1 MSTREAVGVGIHVL
15 MVDLLVGCVMARP
28 SLSQSD
34 VIRLKAM
41 RKAMRET
48 SHGVKP
54 IRTTD
59 KKKEHSKYACRGRVD
74 F

>member
-1 MSTREAVGVGIHVL
+1 MSTLGAVGVGVHVL
-15 MVDLLVGCVMARP
+15 IIDLLVGCVMARL

-48 SHGVKP
+48 SHSVKP
-54 IRTTD
+54 MRTTD
-59 KKKEHSKYACRGRVD
+59 KKKERSKYACRGRVD